1 MKSLHRYVIK
11 QMGAEMM
18 LKFTYCKNFA
28 HAETREIEWDDFA
41 QRVSTSVGYATK
53 EESVRRAAVVGG
65 LREDEAQGRAE
76 NIACRTIASLDYDD
90 LPAGTTLDDVE
101 LALTLGLDCAF
112 AAYTTFR
119 HTPEAPRFRVFIPL
133 SRAVSPTEYGSVVDQ
148 IRNAIGIEGLDN
160 CSYTV
165 NQIMFLASHKHGV
178 VPWRLTQGG
187 SPWQVPDTI
196 QGQIVQGIARND
208 ADDLDI
214 AVASQPLDISDDS
227 MMTLLEQY
235 PAEGLDYDQWLKVGM
250 AIYHQTQGNGYSTW
264 VAWSAKSAKHDPKH
278 MRVKWRSFGGRSNP
292 ITMASIIAAVGGTRA
307 MTVDAASPVAMSLE
321 KEAEQVCDRQTYSA
335 FKKRVQ
341 ALNETQLS
349 PDIRSLL
356 AKTVH
361 EVYAKEAGMGLREV
375 KSSFKPLKRSS
386 GGETNEIGAPDWLNG
401 WVYAEADCL
410 FVNTDTSDYAIK
422 KEAFRA
428 KYDRMPEVV
437 SLETDAS
444 IFALNMV
451 QIPTV
456 VRPMYWPGQPKL
468 FTTEGKDY
476 VNSYHESGV
485 APCDAIDADGQ
496 FVVDLFLKHLE
507 NTIAVPREREIV
519 LDFMSYIYRKPDN
532 RVRWGLLL
540 WGIEGNGKTYFYT
553 VLQHLLGRN
562 ATLINTSMIERPF
575 NDWAVGAR
583 LIGIEEIR
591 ISGTNKWKILD
602 QLKPM
607 ISNDTIA
614 VEPKGATRYHA
625 PNFASYLMTTNHL
638 DAVPVGDNDRRYCI
652 IFTRH
657 RTQEQLFEQHGGKER
672 AGEYFDK
679 LFSET
684 RRRIDAIGRFLMD
697 RKIGADFMPHGR
709 APETLGITEMR
720 DANVS
725 DDRRAVEEA
734 IEDHACEIVGSKVLD
749 ITYLNEQATMDGKD
763 LPSTRALANILR
775 DKGMAPVDG
784 RRIKIKGAYR
794 YVWFTPASNYTSS
807 DAVKAV
813 RSWYDG
819 DRDFSE
825 VPF

>member
-1 MKSLHRYVIK
+1 MEI
-11 QMGAEMM
+11 AMM

-28 HAETREIEWDDFA
+28 HAETREVEWDDFA
-41 QRVSTSVGYATK
+41 EGVSKSVGYATK
-53 EESVRRAAVVGG
+53 EESIRRAAVVGG
-65 LREDEAQGRAE
+65 LREDETVGRAE
-76 NIACRTIASLDYDD
+76 NIACRTMASLDFDD
-90 LPAGTTLDDVE
+90 LPVGTTMDDVE
-101 LALTLGLDCAF
+101 LALSFGLNCAF

-119 HTPEAPRFRVFIPL
+119 HTPEAPRFRVFVPL
-133 SRAVSPTEYGSVVDQ
+133 SRAVSPVEYSGVVDQ
-148 IRNAIGIEGLDN
+148 IREAIGLEGLDD

-165 NQIMFLASHKHGV
+165 NQIMFLASHRHGV
-178 VPWRLTQGG
+178 TPWKLSQAGEPWAVSEVVEGG
-187 SPWQVPDTI
+187 ITFGS
-196 QGQIVQGIARND
+196 ARNSEE
-208 ADDLDI
+208 ADDLEI
-214 AVASQPLDISDDS
+214 AVASRPLDISDDA
-227 MMTLLEQY
+227 MMTLLETYQ
-235 PAEGLDYDQWLKVGM
+235 AEGLDYDQWLKVGM
-250 AIYHQTQGNGYSTW
+250 AIYHQTEGKGFSTW
-264 VAWSAKSAKHDPKH
+264 VKWSAGSSKHDPKH

-292 ITMASIIAAVGGTRA
+292 VTMASIIAAAGGSRA
-307 MTVDAASPVAMSLE
+307 VSVDVASPVALSLE

-341 ALNETQLS
+341 ALNEVQLS

-356 AKTVH
+356 AKTVY
-361 EVYAKEAGMGLREV
+361 EVYAKDAGMGLREV
-375 KSSFKPLKRSS
+375 KSSFKPIKRSS
-386 GGETNEIGAPDWLNG
+386 AGAENEVNAPDWLDG

-410 FVNTDTSDYAIK
+410 FVNTETSDYAIK

-444 IFALNMV
+444 TFALNMV

-468 FTTEGKDY
+468 FATEGKNY
-476 VNSYHESGV
+476 VNSYHTSGT
-485 APCDAIDADGQ
+485 APCDVIDADGQ
-496 FVVDLFLKHLE
+496 AVVDLFLKHLE
-507 NTIAVPREREIV
+507 NTILVPREREIV

-657 RTQEQLFEQHGGKER
+657 RTQEQLFQQHGGKER
-672 AGEYFDK
+672 TGEYFDK
-679 LFSET
+679 LFTET
-684 RRRIDAIGRFLMD
+684 KRRIDAIGRFLID
-697 RKIGADFMPHGR
+697 RQISADFMPHGR
-709 APETLGITEMR
+709 APETLGIAEMR

-734 IEDHACEIVGSKVLD
+734 IEDHACEIVSPRVLD
-749 ITYLNEQATMDGKD
+749 ITYLNEQTMMDGKD

-794 YVWFTPASNYTSS
+794 YIWFTPASDYTSS
-807 DAVKAV
+807 DAVKVV
-813 RSWYDG
+813 RSWYDA
-819 DRDFSE
+819 DKDFSD